1 LKGVSL
7 SQSGIPAE
15 EDCVASGESQSVT
28 IPDEVLPPTI
38 SPRGFPDE
46 VVIPQSVAEEL
57 ASQSVGVDQ
66 GAWPQSLRALRNHDF
81 RLFCGGNFLSN
92 IGTWMQ
98 NIAQGWLVL
107 QLTNSPFWLGLVG
120 FAAAIPFLLF
130 TLFGGV
136 IADRVNKRYLL
147 VSTQSAMMLLAFAM
161 ATLAY
166 LKIITIKQVIVLSFL
181 NGVAMALNAPSYQ
194 ALVPQLVTSGDLPN
208 AIALNSAQFH
218 LSRVLGPTLG
228 GYAMAWFGVAG
239 NFFLNAFSFL
249 ALLIA
254 LLRIRY
260 PASRARSHGSFW
272 RSLKEGFSYV
282 RQDGVMAVLVALV
295 ASASL
300 LLFPFLT
307 FVPFFVKNSLHAG
320 ARGLG
325 LIMAFSGIGAFMA
338 AATIAF
344 VGRVRYRGPVVVFS
358 GVFVMVAVIVFCYSH
373 SFALSAAMSLC
384 EGYGLTITA
393 STMNLAL
400 QQLTSDAMRG
410 RVMSIYATS
419 FMGLPPVGCLLAGEL
434 SRHMPTT
441 HAIAAMSALA
451 LVSFL
456 AFFWRSAA
464 LRELD

>member
-1 LKGVSL
+1 
-7 SQSGIPAE
+7 
-15 EDCVASGESQSVT
+15 
-28 IPDEVLPPTI
+28 
-38 SPRGFPDE
+38 
-46 VVIPQSVAEEL
+46 
-57 ASQSVGVDQ
+57 
-66 GAWPQSLRALRNHDF
+66 
-81 RLFCGGNFLSN
+81 
-92 IGTWMQ
+92 
-98 NIAQGWLVL
+98 
-107 QLTNSPFWLGLVG
+107 
-120 FAAAIPFLLF
+120 
-130 TLFGGV
+130 
-136 IADRVNKRYLL
+136 
-147 VSTQSAMMLLAFAM
+147 MMLLAFAM

-260 PASRARSHGSFW
+260 PASRARSHSSFW

-451 LVSFL
+451 LVSFV